1 MDSSH
6 THVILPTNATSAV
19 NPLAATT
26 PAAVARNTVVQTN
39 CEGEPLEY
47 TEIISKGQEYESQ
60 SSTKDMTTTKAD
72 EDLKA
77 KAYTLKE
84 ADVYKPLAVVSDS
97 TPVTN
102 ANNQIVGSTASGS
115 LTTPGKIVG
124 DLETIIAEHSKAIIA
139 EPVTDKVTKSE
150 TNETKK

>member
-1 MDSSH
+1 MDTSH
-6 THVILPTNATSAV
+6 AHVILPTNATSAV

-26 PAAVARNTVVQTN
+26 PTAVARNTVVQTN

-47 TEIISKGQEYESQ
+47 TEIISKRKEHESQ

-72 EDLKA
+72 EDLKP
-77 KAYTLKE
+77 KEYTLKE

-97 TPVTN
+97 TPVTD

-124 DLETIIAEHSKAIIA
+124 DLETVVAEHSKAIVA
-139 EPVTDKVTKSE
+139 EPVIDKVTKAE